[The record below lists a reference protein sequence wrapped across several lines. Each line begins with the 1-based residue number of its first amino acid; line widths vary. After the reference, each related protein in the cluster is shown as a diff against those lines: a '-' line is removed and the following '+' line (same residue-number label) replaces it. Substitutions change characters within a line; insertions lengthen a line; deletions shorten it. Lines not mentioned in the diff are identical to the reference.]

1 MKILKLLNR
10 KYLSIII
17 IFLFVGSACYSED
30 QPVDIW
36 NIDKKEAEQSSGNN
50 IINSENEI
58 NNSINESDIFNM
70 QSQKKNN
77 SVQVNQVIDSNQVKI
92 IGLNDPEDYDLKID
106 MWLNSNG
113 DQLKYLFSNL
123 AKIDLSPDASELMNI
138 LILTNAYH
146 PNKNITEKEFLKIK
160 SDWLIKNKD
169 LKIIEEYLIKNQII
183 NLHPNLTRYFIDQ
196 HLSNSNIAKACEIFN
211 KNTKPVLDDYLSKFN
226 LYCLVNEGKI
236 EEAKLIFDLKK
247 ELGFKDKYFE
257 KKLNFF
263 FGYEEK
269 INLDISE
276 KSILDFHLA
285 HRTNPDFNFEP
296 KENTNKLIWK
306 YLAATNLLYKIED
319 IEITEMDK
327 ISLIEKAV
335 NDENYPEE
343 DLFEL
348 YKRFQFNINQLLN
361 VLDSYKTLQSVEARA
376 LIYQKIL
383 LESEVS
389 KKLELIKILKE
400 LFIKDNFPNSFD
412 EHLKELLE
420 DLNQDEIP
428 SNYTSFYYFYTQ
440 DNKEMNAKIKFNNEI
455 LHQSK
460 IVNYFNGDYAK
471 SKVEKDIEVSLKK
484 IKKNKKY
491 ILSRKDIILIESLRS
506 DGIKISKKF
515 DDLYQLDNNEMPT
528 DIQVMINNNEMG
540 ATILRLIEV
549 IGQDQLVDLDED
561 TLYFIISAFNQLD
574 IDNIRNKILL
584 KVLPLKV

>member
-10 KYLSIII
+10 KYLSIVI
-17 IFLFVGSACYSED
+17 IFLFIGSKCYSED

-36 NIDKKEAEQSSGNN
+36 NIDKKEVEQSSENN
-50 IINSENEI
+50 TISSENQ
-58 NNSINESDIFNM
+58 NDNSINESDIFNM

-77 SVQVNQVIDSNQVKI
+77 SVQVNQVIDSNEIKI
-92 IGLNDPEDYDLKID
+92 IGLYDPKDYDLKID

-123 AKIDLSPDASELMNI
+123 SKIDLSSDASELMNM

-146 PNKNITEKEFLKIK
+146 PNKNITEEEFLKIK
-160 SDWLIKNKD
+160 SDWLIKNND
-169 LKIIEEYLIKNQII
+169 IKIIEEYLIKNQII
-183 NLHPNLTRYFIDQ
+183 NLHPNLTRYLIDQ
-196 HLSNSNIAKACEIFN
+196 HLSNSNITKACEIFN

-226 LYCLVNEGKI
+226 LYCLVNVGKI

-296 KENTNKLIWK
+296 KESTNKLIWK
-306 YLAATNLLYKIED
+306 YLSASNLLYKIED
-319 IEITEMDK
+319 IEITEIDK

-335 NDENYPEE
+335 NDKNYPEE

-412 EHLKELLE
+412 QHLKQLLE
-420 DLNQDEIP
+420 NLDQDEIP
-428 SNYTSFYYFYTQ
+428 SNYTSFYNTYTQ
-440 DNKEMNAKIKFNNEI
+440 DNKEIDAKIKFNNEI

-460 IVNYFNGDYAK
+460 LVNYFNGDYAR

-491 ILSRKDIILIESLRS
+491 VLSKKDIVLIESLRS

-515 DDLYQLDNNEMPT
+515 DDLYKLDNNEMPT

-549 IGQDQLVDLDED
+549 IGQDRLVDLDED

>member
-10 KYLSIII
+10 KYLSIVI
-17 IFLFVGSACYSED
+17 IFLFIGSKCYSED

-36 NIDKKEAEQSSGNN
+36 NIDKKEVEQSSENN
-50 IINSENEI
+50 TISSENQ
-58 NNSINESDIFNM
+58 NDNSINESDIFNM

-77 SVQVNQVIDSNQVKI
+77 SVQVNQVIDSNEIKI
-92 IGLNDPEDYDLKID
+92 IGLYDPKDYDLKID

-123 AKIDLSPDASELMNI
+123 SKIDLSSDASELMNM

-146 PNKNITEKEFLKIK
+146 PNKNITEEEFLKIK
-160 SDWLIKNKD
+160 SDWLIKNND
-169 LKIIEEYLIKNQII
+169 IKIIEEYLIKNQII
-183 NLHPNLTRYFIDQ
+183 NLHPNLTRYLIDQ
-196 HLSNSNIAKACEIFN
+196 HLSNSNITKACEIFN

-226 LYCLVNEGKI
+226 LYCLVNVGKI

-296 KENTNKLIWK
+296 KESTNKLIWK
-306 YLAATNLLYKIED
+306 YLAASNLLYKIED
-319 IEITEMDK
+319 IEITEIDK

-335 NDENYPEE
+335 NDKNYPEE
-343 DLFEL
+343 DLFEI

-412 EHLKELLE
+412 QHLKQLLE
-420 DLNQDEIP
+420 NLDQDEIP
-428 SNYTSFYYFYTQ
+428 SNYTSFYNTYTQ
-440 DNKEMNAKIKFNNEI
+440 DNKEIDAKIKFNNEI

-460 IVNYFNGDYAK
+460 LVNYFNGDYAR

-491 ILSRKDIILIESLRS
+491 VLSKKDIVLIESLRS

-515 DDLYQLDNNEMPT
+515 DDLYKLDNNEMPT

-549 IGQDQLVDLDED
+549 IGQDRLVDLDED